1 MYAISNNY
9 EIRSQKTAF
18 RKKSKL
24 VTLELVT
31 SHFSHNS
38 YIYFY

>member
-9 EIRSQKTAF
+9 EITSQIQ
-18 RKKSKL
+18 KKGKL
-24 VTLELVT
+24 LVSELVT